1 MSDVKEVE
9 FVVETAL
16 VPTSNLS
23 SMVKEQD
30 RPIFGMM
37 EQLDN
42 LDWSKMRPNHAA
54 LLLMQKPFPVRG
66 GGQMFLNLR
75 QALWFAVRCFE
86 LGLSPFSDEV
96 FFDASK
102 YSVGITLA
110 GKKALARNKGI
121 DLGPPLLEE
130 LSRDWKDVPRMTS
143 AGEEAKKLGFQRDI
157 GCKCTMRVG
166 DPKHS
171 EHVVYTAWL
180 SEWLVGSSMVWK
192 EKPTHMLATRATEKA
207 ISLVLGTGASS
218 LPDEKEL
225 E

>member
-1 MSDVKEVE
+1 MNEVKEAE
-9 FVVETAL
+9 FVVETGL
-16 VPTSNLS
+16 VPAPKLS
-23 SMVKEQD
+23 DMVKDQD
-30 RPIFGMM
+30 KPIFSMM
-37 EQLDN
+37 EGLDN
-42 LDWSKMRPNHAA
+42 LDWSKMKPNHAA

-66 GGQMFLNLR
+66 GGQMFLSLR

-96 FFDASK
+96 FFDAQK
-102 YSVGITLA
+102 FSVGITLA
-110 GKKALARNKGI
+110 GKKSLARNKGI

-157 GCKCTMRVG
+157 GAKCTIRVG
-166 DPKHS
+166 DPKNG

-180 SEWLVGSSMVWK
+180 SEWLVGSSPVWK

-207 ISLVLGTGASS
+207 ISLVLGTGASAM
-218 LPDEKEL
+218 PDEKEL